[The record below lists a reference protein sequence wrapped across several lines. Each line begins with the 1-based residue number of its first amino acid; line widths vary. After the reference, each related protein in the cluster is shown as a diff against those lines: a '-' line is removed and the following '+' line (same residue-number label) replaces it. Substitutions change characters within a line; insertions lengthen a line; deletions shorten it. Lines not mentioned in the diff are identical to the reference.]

1 MTQPSQTPAA
11 GDGASS
17 AAVSYA
23 AASDLRDAR
32 TTWILGGSLLIA
44 NAVLVLAANGYP
56 LQVIPGLSFVLNG
69 LWAAALL
76 VFAFGVRGRGSVV
89 ARRPLGVIALVI
101 AALVPFASI
110 ALSAMLPVSGWDEAV
125 SSMVWYAVTV
135 LSLASLLVAAVVIG
149 RAGAVPYRLRWVPL
163 VALAVGAGAQ
173 VVAQLFLVTVQG
185 TMVRPDITALVFG
198 TAMIGTLGVLLLGIL
213 AIVFAPR
220 EEPRPAAPTQV
231 YPPAS

>member
-23 AASDLRDAR
+23 AASDLRAAR

-44 NAVLVLAANGYP
+44 NAVLVLAGSGYP
-56 LQVIPGLSFVLNG
+56 LQFIPGLSFVLNG

-101 AALVPFASI
+101 AALVPFASL
-110 ALSAMLPVSGWDEAV
+110 ALWAMLPVGGDAAV
-125 SSMVWYAVTV
+125 SAMVGNGLSV
-135 LSLASLLVAAVVIG
+135 LSLASMLVAAVVIG

-163 VALAVGAGAQ
+163 IVLAVGAGVQ

-185 TMVRPDITALVFG
+185 AMVRPDITALVFG
-198 TAMIGTLGVLLLGIL
+198 TAMLGTLGVLLLGIL

-220 EEPRPAAPTQV
+220 EQPRPAAPTQV